1 MNRNIQFDMIN
12 GVTEVLDFDE
22 SADFCG
28 SFSDHNA
35 DREFLRGWFGEEFDG
50 ERAMEVGEKL
60 FALIDAEYGIKKL

>member
-1 MNRNIQFDMIN
+1 MNRKIQFNVSN
-12 GVTEVLDFDE
+12 GVVEVCDFDE
-22 SADFCG
+22 SAYFCG
-28 SFSDHNA
+28 SFFDHNA